1 MMRNVPVDLPSL
13 DFPQHLG
20 KLDGMQKKSADI
32 NMATVP
38 SVTYL
43 MRKTVTCIN
52 SGLNRGLQ
60 GQVIQTSGNEQF
72 KDKK

>member
-1 MMRNVPVDLPSL
+1 MPADLPSS
-13 DFPQHLG
+13 DFLKHLG

-43 MRKTVTCIN
+43 MRKHIEN
-52 SGLNRGLQ
+52 LQ
-60 GQVIQTSGNEQF
+60 F
-72 KDKK
+72 MY